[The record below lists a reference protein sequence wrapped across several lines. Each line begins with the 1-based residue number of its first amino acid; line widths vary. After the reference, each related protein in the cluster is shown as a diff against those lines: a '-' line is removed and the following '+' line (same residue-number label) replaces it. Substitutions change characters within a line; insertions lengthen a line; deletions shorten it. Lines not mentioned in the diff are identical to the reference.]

1 MGSDVLTPEEVA
13 AELQV
18 SLRKLAEWRRD
29 GIGPPWV
36 AYSRKIIRY
45 NREKFDAWLATQ

>member
-1 MGSDVLTPEEVA
+1 MTPEEVA
-13 AELQV
+13 AILQV
-18 SLRKLAEWRRD
+18 SLRTLAEWRRD

-36 AYSRKIIRY
+36 AYSRKIVRY

>member
-13 AELQV
+13 TELQV
-18 SLRKLAEWRRD
+18 SERKLAEWRRD

-36 AYSRKIIRY
+36 AYSRKIVRY